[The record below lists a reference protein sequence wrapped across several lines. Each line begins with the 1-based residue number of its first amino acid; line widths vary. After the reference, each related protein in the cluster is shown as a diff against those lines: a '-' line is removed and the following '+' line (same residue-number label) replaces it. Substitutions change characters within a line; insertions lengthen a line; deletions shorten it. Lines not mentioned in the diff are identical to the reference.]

1 MLALSSPDLENDIN
15 LAAFNIDSRE
25 RHQHPRPTP
34 ALVMRNMEALV
45 LVLEKGG
52 RAAGPGIIEYLGRE
66 HRFAALKVTE
76 IRPALAVC
84 CLTNSSP
91 LLVEQQTAA
100 E

>member
-1 MLALSSPDLENDIN
+1 
-15 LAAFNIDSRE
+15 
-25 RHQHPRPTP
+25 
-34 ALVMRNMEALV
+34 MRNMEALV
-45 LVLEKGG
+45 LVLKRVGLG
-52 RAAGPGIIEYLGRE
+52 VIEYFGRE
-66 HRFAALKVTE
+66 HRFAALKVSE